1 MLARRLPPVPV
12 LVSADRHLA
21 GLLAERRFGCSV
33 HLLDDGFQHFQ
44 LERDLDLVL
53 VSPEDVE
60 RPLTLPSGRLRE
72 PLEVARRASALVVAG
87 ADPERAAAIGA
98 MLGVARV
105 FRLRRFLEQPRL
117 VEPAG
122 RLVAP
127 AAGTRVLALAGL
139 ARPQRFFDDLA
150 EAGWMVAGQV
160 AYADHHRYT
169 PADVSRIV
177 SEMKSVRA
185 VMVLT
190 TEKDLM
196 RLLPLRPLPV
206 PVAWAPMQVSI
217 EPSADFRSWLS
228 ERLRPAIDS
237 ATTHGER
244 NAGHGRKSLAD
255 SRKPV

>member
-1 MLARRLPPVPV
+1 
-12 LVSADRHLA
+12 
-21 GLLAERRFGCSV
+21 
-33 HLLDDGFQHFQ
+33 
-44 LERDLDLVL
+44 
-53 VSPEDVE
+53 
-60 RPLTLPSGRLRE
+60 
-72 PLEVARRASALVVAG
+72 VARRASALIVAG

-98 MLGVARV
+98 MLDVARV

-127 AAGTRVLALAGL
+127 AAGTRVLALAAL

-160 AYADHHRYT
+160 AYADHQRYT

-228 ERLRPAIDS
+228 ERLRLAIDR